1 MEKSLDQDSR
11 IRVLS
16 LYAGDFVKI
25 MMTLSDD
32 DNYGFDSGLLAKC
45 VRGAIGRFASR
56 SSCWKDRD

>member
-11 IRVLS
+11 IRVLP

-32 DNYGFDSGLLAKC
+32 DNYGFDSGLLAK
-45 VRGAIGRFASR
+45 VFEGLLADLR
-56 SSCWKDRD
+56 KVKLLEDRD